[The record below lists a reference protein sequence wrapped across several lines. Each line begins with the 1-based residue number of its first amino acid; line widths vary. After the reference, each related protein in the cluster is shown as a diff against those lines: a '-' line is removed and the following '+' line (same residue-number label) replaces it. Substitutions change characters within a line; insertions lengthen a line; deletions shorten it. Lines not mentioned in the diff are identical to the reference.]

1 MNVVATRNF
10 GAPITRN
17 EDARLLS
24 GQALFVDDVEL
35 PGMLY
40 AAFLRSNVAH
50 ARITSIDVSA
60 ARARAG
66 VVAVYTAEDLGEYWA
81 PGPLLVPPP
90 PIKGITFNQRTQV
103 PLAKGKVRHV
113 GEPLAVV
120 FAESR
125 YLAEDALAD
134 IAVELEPLPAVVD
147 LENAL
152 TDESARVHDDVRG
165 NVAARVRQSRGNYAT
180 ACARADH
187 VIARRFL
194 YDHGCSSP
202 IETRGIVAHWDARA
216 DHLTIWDTTQAPV
229 FLRNGLAGMLG
240 LSERQVRVIAPFVGG
255 GFGPKIMLFYPEE
268 VVIPWAARKLNR
280 PVKWIEDRL
289 EHFFATTQERGQ
301 THDAEIALAADG
313 RILGIKDVFFHDTGA
328 YNPYGLTV
336 PINSQCTLLGPYVV
350 PNYDST
356 FTAIFTNKPIVT
368 PYRGAG
374 RQHGVFV
381 IERLLDIA
389 AHELKIDRA
398 EIRRRNLI
406 PPNAFPYNNE
416 IIYQDFAPLS
426 YDSGNYEPILDKA
439 LEMIGYQNFLAEEQP
454 RFRAQGRHVGVGV
467 ACYVEGT
474 GIGPYEGARVQ
485 VQANGKVGLA
495 TGIGTQGQGHFTV
508 FAQIVADQLGVSVRD
523 VDVVTGDTD
532 QFYWGAGTFASRG
545 AVVAGNAVNEAAKV
559 VRQKILKLAAEH
571 FECAEEDLEIANGEV
586 SVVGVPGQSVK
597 LGALAVKA
605 NPMRGAVRPGAEPGL
620 ESTQYFGPPGGA
632 TASGVHAMIV
642 EVDPQTFTLD
652 VLKYVVVHDCGTVI
666 NPLILA
672 GQIHGG
678 VAQGVGN
685 AFYEQLVFDEEG
697 QLLNASLADYL
708 LPTALEVPRMEIA
721 HTVTTSPLNPLGIKG
736 AGEAGAIPVGPL
748 FAQAIENALGLLD
761 RKIELNEIPLSP
773 SRLFEL
779 INKPPGP
786 K

>member
-1 MNVVATRNF
+1 MTTRNF

-35 PGMLY
+35 PGMLH

-50 ARITSIDVSA
+50 ARIRSIDVAA
-60 ARARAG
+60 ARARPG
-66 VVAVYTAEDLGEYWA
+66 VVAVYTAADLGAYWA

-90 PIKGITFNQRTQV
+90 PIAGITFNQRTQV
-103 PLAKGKVRHV
+103 PLVKDKVRHV

-120 FAESR
+120 LADSR

-134 IAVELEPLPAVVD
+134 IGVELDPLPAVVD
-147 LENAL
+147 LEKAL
-152 TDESARVHDDVRG
+152 NDTSARVHVDVRG
-165 NVAARVRQSRGNYAT
+165 NIAAHVRQSRGNYA
-180 ACARADH
+180 AARSRADH
-187 VIARRFL
+187 LVARRFL
-194 YDHGCSSP
+194 YDHGASSP
-202 IETRGIVAHWDARA
+202 IETRGIVANWDGRA
-216 DHLTIWDTTQAPV
+216 NQLTIWDTTQAPV

-268 VVIPWAARKLNR
+268 VVIPWVAMKHNR

-301 THDAEIALAADG
+301 THDAEMALSRDG
-313 RILGIKDVFFHDTGA
+313 QILGIKDTFLHDTGA

-350 PNYDST
+350 PHYDST
-356 FTAIFTNKPIVT
+356 FTAVFTNKPIVT

-389 AHELKIDRA
+389 ARELGIDRA
-398 EIRRRNLI
+398 EIRRKNFI
-406 PPNAFPYNNE
+406 PADAFPYNNE
-416 IIYQDFAPLS
+416 IIYQDFTALE
-426 YDSGNYEPILDKA
+426 YDSGNYQPILEKA
-439 LEMIGYQNFLAEEQP
+439 LDMIGYQKFLAEEQP
-454 RFRAQGRHVGVGV
+454 RLRAKGRNVGIGI

-474 GIGPYEGARVQ
+474 GIGPYEGAKVQ
-485 VQANGKVGLA
+485 VQANGKVSVA
-495 TGIGTQGQGHFTV
+495 TGIGTQGQGHFTS
-508 FAQIVADQLGVSVRD
+508 FAQIAADQVGVDVRH

-559 VRQKILKLAAEH
+559 VRQKILRLAAEH
-571 FECAEEDLEIANGEV
+571 FECAEEDLEIADGAV

-597 LGALAVKA
+597 LGALALKA
-605 NPMRGAVRPGAEPGL
+605 NPMRGAVRPGTEPGL
-620 ESTQYFGPPGGA
+620 ESTQYFGPPRGA

-642 EVDPQTFTLD
+642 EVDPQTFMLN
-652 VLKYVVVHDCGTVI
+652 VLKYVVVHDCGTII

-678 VAQGVGN
+678 VAQGIGN
-685 AFYEQLVFDEEG
+685 AFYEQLVFDDQG

-708 LPTALEVPRMEIA
+708 LPSALEVPRMDVA
-721 HTVTTSPLNPLGIKG
+721 HMVTASPLNPLGIKG

-748 FAQAIENALGLLD
+748 FAQAIEDALGLAD
-761 RKIELNEIPLSP
+761 QKIELLEIPLSP
-773 SRLFEL
+773 NRLFEL
-779 INKPPGP
+779 TTKSR
-786 K
+786 